1 MSTISRFTVCLIAWV
16 VLGSGLAQAHPH
28 LRLAYQIQPLM
39 ANGAL
44 RGFHIS
50 WQMDAPSSLQVR
62 ENIDLNQNS
71 VLDPDELQA
80 FADSNSPLM
89 KPYNYFL
96 TIEDGKSSAPL
107 PFEVIKFS
115 ARDGGRGFQGGIY
128 LEFEVQLS
136 QPISHNQARLQMQDP
151 TWYIGFSPRMGQ
163 VLAADSECN
172 SDFTREKR
180 QTPTQGEQEVQRIVV
195 QCTSGSAAR
204 PEVQISPTHGPING
218 VNS

>member
-1 MSTISRFTVCLIAWV
+1 MKNRLLSCF
-16 VLGSGLAQAHPH
+16 LAAVALTSSLTHAHPH
-28 LRLAYQIQPLM
+28 LRLAYQIQPLL

-62 ENIDLNQNS
+62 ANIDLNQNG

-96 TIEDGKSSAPL
+96 TIEDGKSAQPL
-107 PFEVIKFS
+107 PFEVVNFA

-128 LEFEVQLS
+128 LEFDVQLN
-136 QPISHNQARLQMQDP
+136 QPISHNQAQLQMQDP
-151 TWYIGFSPRMGQ
+151 TWYIGFMPRMGQ
-163 VLAADSECN
+163 VLAADSECS

-195 QCTSGSAAR
+195 QCLSGSVAR
-204 PEVQISPTHGPING
+204 PDKQISPIHGPING

>member
-1 MSTISRFTVCLIAWV
+1 LRSFSLCVFCLLSSLIWHN
-16 VLGSGLAQAHPH
+16 LALAHPH
-28 LRLAYQIQPLM
+28 LRLAYQIQPLL

-50 WQMDAPSSLQVR
+50 WQMDAPNSLQVR
-62 ENIDLNQNS
+62 ENIDLNQNGL
-71 VLDPDELQA
+71 LDPDELKA

-89 KPYNYFL
+89 QPHNYFL
-96 TIEDGKSSAPL
+96 TIEYGKSATPL
-107 PFEVIKFS
+107 PFEVINFS

-128 LEFEVQLS
+128 FEFDVQLS
-136 QPISHNQARLQMQDP
+136 QPISHNQAQLQMQDP

-163 VLAADSECN
+163 VLAAESECN
-172 SDFTREKR
+172 SNFTREKR

-195 QCTSGSAAR
+195 QCLSGSVAR
-204 PEVQISPTHGPING
+204 PDMQISPIHGPNYG

>member
-1 MSTISRFTVCLIAWV
+1 
-16 VLGSGLAQAHPH
+16 LAH
-28 LRLAYQIQPLM
+28 
-39 ANGAL
+39 GAL

-89 KPYNYFL
+89 QPYNYFL
-96 TIEDGKSSAPL
+96 TIEDGKSAVPL

-128 LEFEVQLS
+128 LEFEVQLA
-136 QPISHNQARLQMQDP
+136 QALSHNQAQLQMQDP
-151 TWYIGFSPRMGQ
+151 TWYIGFMPRMGQ
-163 VLAADSECN
+163 VLAAESECS

-195 QCTSGSAAR
+195 QCSPGSAAR
-204 PEVQISPTHGPING
+204 PDVQISPNHGPING

>member
-1 MSTISRFTVCLIAWV
+1 MSKISRFIACLMTWML
-16 VLGSGLAQAHPH
+16 LGTGLAQAHPH
-28 LRLAYQIQPLM
+28 LRMAYQIQPLL

-62 ENIDLNQNS
+62 ENIDLNQNGL
-71 VLDPDELQA
+71 LDPDELQA

-89 KPYNYFL
+89 HPYNYFL
-96 TIEDGKSSAPL
+96 TIEDGKTAAPL
-107 PFEVIKFS
+107 AFEVHNFS

-128 LEFEVQLS
+128 FEFDVQLS
-136 QPISHNQARLQMQDP
+136 QAISHNQARLQMQDP
-151 TWYIGFSPRMGQ
+151 TWYIGFMPRMGQ
-163 VLAADSECN
+163 VLATESDCS

-195 QCTSGSAAR
+195 QCLSGSVAR
-204 PEVQISPTHGPING
+204 PDVQISPNHGPING

>member
-1 MSTISRFTVCLIAWV
+1 LRSSYLYGFCLLAGLLWQ
-16 VLGSGLAQAHPH
+16 GLAMAHPH
-28 LRLAYQIQPLM
+28 LRLAYQIQPLL

-62 ENIDLNQNS
+62 ENIDLNQNGL
-71 VLDPDELQA
+71 LDPDELQA

-89 KPYNYFL
+89 HPYNYFL
-96 TIEDGKSSAPL
+96 TIEDGKTAAPL
-107 PFEVIKFS
+107 AFEVHNFS

-128 LEFEVQLS
+128 FEFDVQLS
-136 QPISHNQARLQMQDP
+136 QAISHNQARLQMQDP
-151 TWYIGFSPRMGQ
+151 TWYIGFMPRMGQ
-163 VLAADSECN
+163 VLATESDCS

-195 QCTSGSAAR
+195 QCLSGSVAR
-204 PEVQISPTHGPING
+204 PDVQISPINGPNNG

>member
-1 MSTISRFTVCLIAWV
+1 MFVKIPFLVWFFSSLLLC
-16 VLGSGLAQAHPH
+16 SGLAYAHPH
-28 LRLAYQIQPLM
+28 LRMAYQIQPFM
-39 ANGAL
+39 ADGAL

-50 WQMDAPSSLQVR
+50 WQMDMPNSLQVR

-89 KPYNYFL
+89 QPYNYFL
-96 TIEDGKSSAPL
+96 TIEDGKTATPL
-107 PFEVIKFS
+107 PFEVRNFS

-128 LEFEVQLS
+128 LEFDVQLS
-136 QPISHNQARLQMQDP
+136 QPLSHNQAQLQMQDP
-151 TWYIGFSPRMGQ
+151 TWYIGFMPRMGQ

-172 SDFTREKR
+172 SNFTREKR

-195 QCTSGSAAR
+195 QCASGSAAR
-204 PEVQISPTHGPING
+204 PDVQISPING
-218 VNS
+218 PTNGDHS

>member
-1 MSTISRFTVCLIAWV
+1 MSTISRFSACFIAWM
-16 VLGSGLAQAHPH
+16 LLCTGMAQAHPH

-50 WQMDAPSSLQVR
+50 WQMDMPSSLQVR

-89 KPYNYFL
+89 QPYNYFL
-96 TIEDGKSSAPL
+96 TIEDGKSAAPL
-107 PFEVIKFS
+107 PFQVTKFS

-128 LEFEVQLS
+128 FEFEVQLS

-163 VLAADSECN
+163 VLTADSECN

-180 QTPTQGEQEVQRIVV
+180 QTPSQGEQEVQRIVV
-195 QCTSGSAAR
+195 QCTSGSVAR

>member
-1 MSTISRFTVCLIAWV
+1 
-16 VLGSGLAQAHPH
+16 
-28 LRLAYQIQPLM
+28 
-39 ANGAL
+39 
-44 RGFHIS
+44 
-50 WQMDAPSSLQVR
+50 MDMPSSLQVR

-89 KPYNYFL
+89 QPYNYFL
-96 TIEDGKSSAPL
+96 TIEDGKSAAPL
-107 PFEVIKFS
+107 PFQVTKFS

-128 LEFEVQLS
+128 FEFEVQLA
-136 QPISHNQARLQMQDP
+136 QALSHNQARLQMQDP

-163 VLAADSECN
+163 VLTADSECN

-180 QTPTQGEQEVQRIVV
+180 QTPSQGEQEVQRIVV
-195 QCTSGSAAR
+195 QCTSGSVAR
-204 PEVQISPTHGPING
+204 PEVQISPTPGPING